1 MAKILVMNVILVAKK
16 TSTDYSRLAAIFDRL
31 RLQYDETKVVFS
43 ILDPDASPDA
53 VQNLSI
59 TDLPQVTFFDTKVQ
73 QVIAPAS
80 AITEGT
86 IVDQLA
92 QLGYERTTP
101 SLFNQ
106 VILILNPRNAW
117 MLAILG
123 VILIAICYFWYTRKR
138 RKK

>member
-1 MAKILVMNVILVAKK
+1 MNVILVAKK
-16 TSTDYSRLAAIFDRL
+16 TSTDYSRLAGIFDRL

-53 VQNLSI
+53 VQNLAV
-59 TDLPQVTFFDTKVQ
+59 TDLPQVTFFDTKAL
-73 QVIAPAS
+73 QVISPAS

-92 QLGYERTTP
+92 LLGYERQTP

-106 VILILNPRNAW
+106 VTLILNPRNTW
-117 MLAILG
+117 MLIILLLIGGAIG
-123 VILIAICYFWYTRKR
+123 YFWYTRK
-138 RKK
+138 KKA